1 MAEDKKDS
9 IIQSIHFPKELV
21 EKMAKYEKKYFL
33 TKSALVRRAIV
44 EFIEREETKERRERK
59 EAF

>member
-9 IIQSIHFPKELV
+9 IIQSIHFPQALV

-33 TKSALVRRAIV
+33 TKSALVRRAVV
-44 EFIEREETKERRERK
+44 EFIEHEEQKDRRKRTE
-59 EAF
+59 EF